1 MITDKIMMEK
11 IHYLLIT
18 LLVIS
23 ALNIFISNNP
33 VHSVLFLILSFC
45 MSAIIL
51 LMFGVE
57 FLGLV
62 FIMVYVGA
70 VAVLFL
76 FVVMMVNTKKK
87 FVNNFNNLAFI
98 FLVLSV
104 FIIISNYFF
113 INEAFLNL
121 NNNNIIHY
129 NNYVFY
135 NISKQSNLEIIGQV
149 LYNNYN
155 AAVLLAGYVLLI
167 ALIGGVCL
175 TIDFKDSKKFD
186 ESYNQLSKTHKGINK
201 HTDK

>member
-1 MITDKIMMEK
+1 MMEK
-11 IHYLLIT
+11 IHLVLILLLI
-18 LLVIS
+18 IS
-23 ALNIFISNNP
+23 AFNIFIANNP

-45 MSAIIL
+45 ISAIIL

-57 FLGLV
+57 FLGLI

-87 FVNNFNNLAFI
+87 YINNFNNIALI
-98 FLVLSV
+98 FLALSA
-104 FIIISNYFF
+104 IMLIHNYFF
-113 INEAFLNL
+113 LNEAFSNYSDIMD
-121 NNNNIIHY
+121 NNNHF
-129 NNYVFY
+129 FY
-135 NISKQSNLEIIGQV
+135 NISEQSNLEVIGQV
-149 LYNNYN
+149 LFNNYN

-175 TIDFKDSKKFD
+175 TIDYKDSKKLD

-201 HTDK
+201 HTEK